1 MADHVPELVPVGM
14 LTRYVY
20 CRRLGYI
27 EWVQNEFQY
36 NADVVEGEYRHR
48 NVDVPKGS
56 KKLADSKDL
65 GETIHT
71 NSVLLSDAGL
81 GLVAKTD
88 MLQLRG
94 NVAVPVEY
102 KKGKAPEGDRRVQE
116 NYAVQLCAQ
125 GLLLRASGYECD
137 RGLVYY
143 AASKKRVEVAFDEEL
158 VGSTMSYLREMRQMA
173 SGGRIPAPLID
184 SPKCPRCSLVEICLP
199 DEVNAMSGDRAG
211 AGADGVRRM
220 YPMRSD
226 AVPLYVDEQGAYVAK
241 YGDCLHVKI
250 DGKVAKR
257 VRLIDVSEVTLRG
270 NVQISTQAVRQLCE
284 RGIPVCYTSYAGRFV
299 GMTSGAMSK
308 NVDLRM
314 AQFRAHEN
322 PAARMSV
329 ARQIVFGKVK
339 NCATMLR
346 RNGRGVPEE
355 VLSRLESMAGQARGM
370 RGYEALLGVEGLAAR
385 TYFGEF
391 SSMLRSEGVDFDFR
405 GRNRRPPMDPVNAVL
420 SYLYGMLARQAEI
433 TAARVGFDPYLGFLH
448 MPKYGKPSLAL
459 DLMEEFRP
467 LVADSACVTA
477 INNGEIGV
485 SDFVRTRFGVSLKG
499 EGRRAVILA
508 YERRMDSSVRHPA
521 LGYSASYRRILET
534 QARLLARHLA
544 GEIPSYRAF
553 RTR

>member
-1 MADHVPELVPVGM
+1 MADVVPQLVPVGM

-20 CRRLGYI
+20 CKRLGYI

-36 NADVVEGEYRHR
+36 NADVVEGEYYHR

-56 KKLADSKDL
+56 KKTADGEESE
-65 GETIHT
+65 ETIHT

-88 MLQLRG
+88 MIELRG
-94 NVAVPVEY
+94 NVAIPIEY
-102 KKGKAPEGDRRVQE
+102 KKGRAPDGDRPVQE

-125 GLLLRASGYECD
+125 GLLLRARGYECD
-137 RGLVYY
+137 RGLIYY
-143 AASKKRVEVAFDEEL
+143 ASSKKRVEVEFDEQMVNATL
-158 VGSTMSYLREMRQMA
+158 SHLREMRETA
-173 SGGRIPAPLID
+173 SGGRIPAPLVD
-184 SPKCPRCSLVEICLP
+184 SPKCPRCSLVEICMP
-199 DEVNAMSGDRAG
+199 DEVNAMSEGSG
-211 AGADGVRRM
+211 AGGVRRM
-220 YPMRSD
+220 YPMRAD
-226 AVPLYVDEQGAYVAK
+226 AVPLYVDEQGAYVSK

-250 DGKVAKR
+250 DKKVVKK

-299 GMTSGAMSK
+299 GMTSGAMNK
-308 NVDLRM
+308 NVELRM
-314 AQFRAHEN
+314 AQFRAHGDT
-322 PAARMSV
+322 AARMSV
-329 ARQIVFGKVK
+329 ARQIVFGKIK

-346 RNGRGVPEE
+346 RNGRGARDES
-355 VLSRLESMAGQARGM
+355 LSKLESLAEQARVV
-370 RGYEALLGVEGLAAR
+370 RGYESLLGVEGLAAR
-385 TYFGEF
+385 AYFAEF
-391 SSMLRSEGVDFDFR
+391 NSMIRPEGVDFDFH
-405 GRNRRPPMDPVNAVL
+405 GRNRRPPMDPVNSVL
-420 SYLYGMLARQAEI
+420 SYLYGALAKQAAI
-433 TAARVGFDPYLGFLH
+433 TVSRVGLDPYLGFLH

-467 LVADSACVTA
+467 LVADSACMTA
-477 INNGEIGV
+477 INNGEIRA
-485 SDFVRTRFGVSLKG
+485 SDFTRTKFGVSMTG
-499 EGRRAVILA
+499 AGRRAVILA
-508 YERRMDSSVRHPA
+508 YERRMDSSVRHPV